1 MRVPAV
7 TVLWVRAC
15 LHPLYAQGHHGQD
28 IHKPA
33 HGKHNPVPML
43 PNGYWSEKEKKEY
56 LAGCVSSATKSFE
69 QRVQAADAAMIQSI
83 CSCSLE
89 KIEPKHGYND
99 VNNMEGTEAKKIM
112 VGIVQQC
119 AQEYITKK

>member
-1 MRVPAV
+1 MKQLLTV
-7 TVLWVRAC
+7 TLISGLC
-15 LHPLYAQGHHGQD
+15 LAASCKGGGKGH
-28 IHKPA
+28 
-33 HGKHNPVPML
+33 
-43 PNGYWSEKEKKEY
+43 WSEKEKKEY

-69 QRVQAADAAMIQSI
+69 QRGQAADAAMIQSI